1 MNVQPTTTSPYQRV
15 IKSAVLQQV
24 FILVLVSMILDGG
37 VVAEVCLFAAAAFWS
52 GLALITSRRRTP
64 TKLDL
69 ILIQG
74 GYIVLCVI
82 AFFLTHWIWHLRSV
96 I

>member
-1 MNVQPTTTSPYQRV
+1 
-15 IKSAVLQQV
+15 
-24 FILVLVSMILDGG
+24 MILDGG
-37 VVAEVCLFAAAAFWS
+37 VVAEVCLFAAAAFWA
-52 GLALITSRRRTP
+52 GVALIWFRRRIP

-69 ILIQG
+69 ILIEG

-82 AFFLTHWIWHLRSV
+82 AFFLARWIWDLRAV